1 MKSQE
6 ILAFFLP
13 FLQVNT
19 TLKQCGRRLRRSY
32 ALLPYKITLLSN
44 NVRRLEYVFSL
55 CTLTKLHYSQTIQNS
70 VACMCW
76 LCSHTKLHYSQTTTI
91 VQWQWFVLYTHTNLH
106 YSQTIIS
113 STLSL
118 VCFAP
123 IQNYTTLK
131 LALIVPTLKSRFV
144 PIQNYTTLKRTHHTS
159 PFFYGFTPIQNYTT
173 LKQIVDGY
181 VNEMWLY
188 THTKLHY
195 SQTSNI

>member
-6 ILAFFLP
+6 ILAFFYH
-13 FLQVNT
+13 
-19 TLKQCGRRLRRSY
+19 SY
-32 ALLPYKITLLSN
+32 KLTLLSN
-44 NVRRLEYVFSL
+44 NAEGDCGEVML
-55 CTLTKLHYSQTIQNS
+55 CSHTKLHYSQTVSFKNCFQLK
-70 VACMCW
+70 
-76 LCSHTKLHYSQTTTI
+76 LCTHTKLHYSQTLCPICSATVLLCTLTKLHYSQTTTI

-144 PIQNYTTLKRTHHTS
+144 PIQNYTTLK
-159 PFFYGFTPIQNYTT
+159 
-173 LKQIVDGY
+173 QIVDGY